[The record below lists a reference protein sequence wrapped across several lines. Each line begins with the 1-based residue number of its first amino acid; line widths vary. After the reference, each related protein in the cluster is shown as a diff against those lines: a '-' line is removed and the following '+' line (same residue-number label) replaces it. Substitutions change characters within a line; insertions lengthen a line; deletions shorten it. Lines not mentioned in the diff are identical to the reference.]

1 VSLTYPQIIMMGH
14 AAAVN
19 SKRHDRNYKSQQSDD
34 PDDPVVMNGKRMSQL
49 NDEELD
55 RYYGT
60 LGLF

>member
-1 VSLTYPQIIMMGH
+1 MMGH